1 MKQNVWEFLRRPD
14 GTYAVSHNGTLLSDS
29 IPEKWLE
36 SEICERYGFC
46 GRECD
51 DIRSQLDRCGK
62 CIVDLS
68 SSSPSHL
75 TIRDEVF

>member
-46 GRECD
+46 GGIAVGGERA
-51 DIRSQLDRCGK
+51 GT
-62 CIVDLS
+62 VDAGL
-68 SSSPSHL
+68 P
-75 TIRDEVF
+75 